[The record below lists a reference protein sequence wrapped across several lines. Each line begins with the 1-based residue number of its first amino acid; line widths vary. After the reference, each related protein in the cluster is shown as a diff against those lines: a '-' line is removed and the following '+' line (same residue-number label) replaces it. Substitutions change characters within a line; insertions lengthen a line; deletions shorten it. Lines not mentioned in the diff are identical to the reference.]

1 MENIK
6 VPTHIAIQM
15 DGNRRW
21 GKKNKKNPLEGHKE
35 GAIVLKKIAE
45 YCKKIGVK
53 VFTVY
58 ALSTENLKRSKEEL
72 SYHFGLHKKY
82 LKEWIL
88 DSDEFVKNKI
98 RFQVLGR
105 KELLPKEEQKMIQ
118 QAEEK
123 TKGFSDYIFN
133 VCIGYNGQDEIVDAT
148 KKIVDEGIKPQ
159 DITRET
165 IKNHLY
171 TKDIPPPDIMIKT
184 GMNPEKRLSG
194 FLLYDVA
201 YSELFFTST
210 LWPDFSSEELDKI
223 IEEFNN
229 RERRFGR

>member
-6 VPTHIAIQM
+6 VPTDIAIQM

-88 DSDEFVKNKI
+88 DSVEFVKNKI

>member
-171 TKDIPPPDIMIKT
+171 TKDVPPPDIMIKT

>member
-21 GKKNKKNPLEGHKE
+21 GKKNKRSPLEGHKE

-72 SYHFGLHKKY
+72 AVHFGLHKKY
-82 LKEWIL
+82 LKKWIL
-88 DSDEFVKNKI
+88 ESDEFVKNEAKF
-98 RFQVLGR
+98 RVLGR
-105 KELLPKEEQKMIQ
+105 KELLPKDEQEIIK

-123 TKGFSDYIFN
+123 TKNFSRFIFN
-133 VCIGYNGQDEIVDAT
+133 VCLCYNGQDEIV
-148 KKIVDEGIKPQ
+148 
-159 DITRET
+159 
-165 IKNHLY
+165 
-171 TKDIPPPDIMIKT
+171 
-184 GMNPEKRLSG
+184 
-194 FLLYDVA
+194 
-201 YSELFFTST
+201 
-210 LWPDFSSEELDKI
+210 
-223 IEEFNN
+223 
-229 RERRFGR
+229 